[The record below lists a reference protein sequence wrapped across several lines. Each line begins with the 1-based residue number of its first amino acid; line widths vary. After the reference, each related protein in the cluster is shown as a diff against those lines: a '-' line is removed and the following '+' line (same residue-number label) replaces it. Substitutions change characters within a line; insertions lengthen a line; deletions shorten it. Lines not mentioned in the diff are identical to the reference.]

1 MLSEQVKIV
10 ECPRDAWQGLEKMIP
25 TEAKAAY
32 LRKLIEAGFQHLDAV
47 SFVAPSKLGIDE
59 EGLSI
64 HRGV

>member
-32 LRKLIEAGFQHLDAV
+32 LRKLIVAGGGRWSV
-47 SFVAPSKLGIDE
+47 
-59 EGLSI
+59 EGRFKKRANSEMSG
-64 HRGV
+64 RPA